1 MLFRIFFLKIAPFWS
16 LLFLKYFS
24 HNTHNKEAIPS
35 KDIPNKVVTPNKDIL
50 LNKVVILLNKEVINI
65 HLSNN
70 NTLLNKEANI
80 LLSNRV
86 AIISKNIKNLL
97 FFFDMISLISMK

>member
-1 MLFRIFFLKIAPFWS
+1 MN
-16 LLFLKYFS
+16 YFS

-70 NTLLNKEANI
+70 NTLLNKEATNI

-86 AIISKNIKNLL
+86 AIISKNIKKLL
-97 FFFDMISLISMK
+97 FFRYDLNNFNEIDQDEEQRNQSHK